1 MCQRLTLL
9 AQRDSVRYI
18 AQCEH
23 GTLHLRWRRSAL
35 QLTEDEFAAVARF
48 LGRWSEHEH
57 SATAADSCISLFRDS
72 SGMIQLWIVG
82 VGLYLTHDDLL
93 LLIELISEVA
103 HLPNT
108 LNIGVAHAGQ
118 FAHAGQYR
126 DLRVM
131 PDGVC
136 FEN

>member
-35 QLTEDEFAAVARF
+35 QLTADEFAAVARF
-48 LGRWSEHEH
+48 LGRWSKHEC
-57 SATAADSCISLFRDS
+57 SATASDSCISLFRDS

-82 VGLYLTHDDLL
+82 AGLYLTHADLL
-93 LLIELISEVA
+93 LLIELISEA
-103 HLPNT
+103 THQPN
-108 LNIGVAHAGQ
+108 ARSFEA
-118 FAHAGQYR
+118 AHAGQYR
-126 DLRVM
+126 ELRVA

-136 FEN
+136 FDN